1 MKSIKTGLYIISTP
15 IGNLDDIT
23 LRAIEILKNS
33 DIILCEDTRRSL
45 RLLNHLKIKKKLI
58 SYYKFNEKKK
68 LSYIIEHLN
77 EGKILSLIS
86 DAGTPTISDPGAML
100 IRECVK
106 NKINIYPIPG
116 PSSVIT
122 AMSVSGFDE
131 KFIFFGFLPK
141 TEYQLEKTL
150 LSLKDLDF
158 TQIFF
163 ISGKKID
170 FYLNKMKDYFSGR
183 EILIC
188 RELTK
193 AHETFYRGT
202 VDQLN
207 LFETELKGELT
218 IVISNIKEKK
228 KYIDQEEIKK
238 KARILLKK
246 YSLKDTVDLILEN
259 KEIERK
265 KVYKICLSLKK

>member
-141 TEYQLEKTL
+141 TENQLEKTL

-246 YSLKDTVDLILEN
+246 YSLKDTVDLISEN